1 KFKLDSMFQP
11 SPNFTHIHQI
21 KPGDGPDQDNPI
33 MTITPRYKSSGN
45 QLRLIFISPDSVT
58 TTLHFADLSKF
69 LGAWVEVYENIL
81 FSETGSY
88 SIEIKN
94 LSDETTLFRYSN
106 NNLAMWRPG
115 STFIR
120 PKWGIYRSLNSP
132 DYLRDENVLFSD
144 FSLLKSN
151 AVNLPSQP
159 GNLNAQVSGNLIN
172 LTWTDNSYNEDQ
184 FRIDRSPDSLSW
196 AFLANSKA
204 GSVHYSDTLN
214 IPGIYYYRI
223 RSENTSGNSGFSNSV
238 RVNTNPSGI
247 NDLRPLNFILQQN
260 YPNPFNPSTSIN
272 YQLSM
277 SGKIKLSVTD
287 ILGRKITDIV
297 NKDQTPGNYT
307 VNFDS
312 SKYNL
317 ASGVDLYSL
326 QVNSLEGK
334 DNFISTKRMILLK

>member
-1 KFKLDSMFQP
+1 
-11 SPNFTHIHQI
+11 
-21 KPGDGPDQDNPI
+21 
-33 MTITPRYKSSGN
+33 
-45 QLRLIFISPDSVT
+45 
-58 TTLHFADLSKF
+58 
-69 LGAWVEVYENIL
+69 
-81 FSETGSY
+81 
-88 SIEIKN
+88 
-94 LSDETTLFRYSN
+94 
-106 NNLAMWRPG
+106 MWRPG

-214 IPGIYYYRI
+214 IPGTYYYRI

-247 NDLRPLNFILQQN
+247 NDLRPLNFILHQN

-277 SGKIKLSVTD
+277 SGKIKLSVSD

-312 SKYNL
+312 SRYNL
-317 ASGVDLYSL
+317 ASGVYLYSL
-326 QVNSLEGK
+326 QVNSLDGK